1 MAKKGT
7 MNEASERYQAIPLVL
22 IFLIMS
28 MHLLIMTAVIRT
40 TTRTMTIMRIA
51 MMTIEATIP
60 TRVDKSL
67 VNHIC

>member
-1 MAKKGT
+1 
-7 MNEASERYQAIPLVL
+7 MNEASERYQATPLVL

-28 MHLLIMTAVIRT
+28 MHLLIMTAVTRT

-60 TRVDKSL
+60 TKVDKSL
-67 VNHIC
+67 VNHIR